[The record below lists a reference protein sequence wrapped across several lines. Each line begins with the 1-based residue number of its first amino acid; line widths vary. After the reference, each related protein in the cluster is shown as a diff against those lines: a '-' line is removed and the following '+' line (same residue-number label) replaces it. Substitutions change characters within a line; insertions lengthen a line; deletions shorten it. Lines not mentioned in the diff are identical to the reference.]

1 MIFFLSGVI
10 ALLAVVMAL
19 AICRYP
25 LDIRIFVGRMECY
38 IVQLLP

>member
-10 ALLAVVMAL
+10 ALIAVVMAL
-19 AICRYP
+19 AVCRYG
-25 LDIRIFVGRMECY
+25 LDIRIFVGRSQCY